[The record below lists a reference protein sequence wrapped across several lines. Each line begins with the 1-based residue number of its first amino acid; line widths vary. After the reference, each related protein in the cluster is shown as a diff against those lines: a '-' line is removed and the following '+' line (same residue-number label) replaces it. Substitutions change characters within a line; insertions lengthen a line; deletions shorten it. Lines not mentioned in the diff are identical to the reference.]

1 MSPLANLPFAKMNGL
16 GNEIVVLDLRG
27 LAIEVRDAEARAI
40 GRGAGLLFDQLM
52 VLHDS
57 RTPGTDA
64 FVRIYNID
72 GTEAGACGNGTR
84 CVAWWLMRHD
94 ARKELVVETIAGL
107 LECRRMG
114 EWMFSVDMGK
124 PRLAW
129 NEIPL
134 RDAVRDTSRVA
145 LPDGPADPAF
155 RTFSAVN
162 MGNPHA
168 VFFVDDD
175 VELHGLG
182 EVGHSV
188 ETNPIFPQKANIT
201 IARVA
206 ARDHIVMKVWERGTG
221 LTQACGTAACA
232 VAVAA
237 ARNNLADRKVRV
249 TLPGGDL
256 FIDWRADD
264 HVIKTGPVELEFEGR
279 LDPAL
284 FEGVA
289 A

>member
-27 LAIEVRDAEARAI
+27 KHFVVNAAEARSI
-40 GRGAGLLFDQLM
+40 GRGKDMLYDQLM
-52 VLHDS
+52 VLHDP

-84 CVAWWLMRHD
+84 CVAWHLMRND
-94 ARKELVVETIAGL
+94 ARTELTVETVAGL

-134 RDAVRDTSRVA
+134 RDEVSDTRKVA
-145 LPDGPADPAF
+145 LPDAPADPAYG
-155 RTFSAVN
+155 TFSAVN

-168 VFFVDDD
+168 IFFVADD
-175 VELHGLG
+175 VEAHRLG
-182 EVGHSV
+182 EVGRSV
-188 ETNPIFPQKANIT
+188 ETNPMFPEKANIT
-201 IARVA
+201 LARVA

-221 LTQACGTAACA
+221 LTRACGTAACA

-237 ARNNLADRKVRV
+237 ARSNLADRKVRV

-279 LDPAL
+279 FDPAL